1 VLPRAALYRTNLL
14 LDLGCKAMCKMRVVL
29 IGGSSNVGKS
39 TLAESL
45 SIKLGWCRISTDSLA
60 RHSGRPWSKTRELQ
74 KHVVEYYSSLS
85 IGELTEDMLRHYRS
99 MELMIESLITAH
111 ATDYSAEQL
120 IMEGS
125 ALWPEFVSTLKIDK
139 IAAVWLTAS
148 ENFFQKRI
156 YDASQIEE
164 STIKEK
170 LMIQKFLERTL
181 NYDKKM
187 MEAINR
193 LGLVSVNVESTS
205 SLDELAKVC
214 LNLLWK
220 QLIKCDPHIIRAP

>member
-1 VLPRAALYRTNLL
+1 
-14 LDLGCKAMCKMRVVL
+14 MCKMRVIL

-60 RHSGRPWSKTRELQ
+60 RHPGRPWSNTREVP

-85 IGELTEDMLRHYRS
+85 IEELTEDVLRYYRS
-99 MELMIESLITAH
+99 MELSIESLVTAH
-111 ATDYSAEQL
+111 ATDDSAERL
-120 IMEGS
+120 IIEGS
-125 ALWPEFVSTLKIDK
+125 ALWPKFVSTLNFDNM
-139 IAAVWLTAS
+139 AAVWLTAS
-148 ENFFQKRI
+148 ENFFRKRI

-164 STIKEK
+164 STIREK

-181 NYDKKM
+181 RYDKKM
-187 MEAINR
+187 MEPINR

-205 SLDELAKVC
+205 SLDELASVC
-214 LNLLWK
+214 LNLLRK
-220 QLIKCDPHIIRAP
+220 QL